1 MHNYEHV
8 CIWAHT
14 GVYNMAVQAHRDY
27 LVSGAGNFDG
37 YKYFLSLSLHHKIF
51 GNSFVVQ
58 KQTAKQRFVSE
69 CV

>member
-14 GVYNMAVQAHRDY
+14 GVYNMAVQAHIDY
-27 LVSGAGNFDG
+27 LVSGVGNFDC
-37 YKYFLSLSLHHKIF
+37 YKYFLIF

-58 KQTAKQRFVSE
+58 KHTAKQRFVSE

>member
-1 MHNYEHV
+1 
-8 CIWAHT
+8 
-14 GVYNMAVQAHRDY
+14 MAVQAHIDY
-27 LVSGAGNFDG
+27 LVSGVGNFDG
-37 YKYFLSLSLHHKIF
+37 YKYFLIF